1 MTIATA
7 GYIIYDNNYVIH
19 GAGASVDEAWHYV
32 RADLDRPLDIE
43 GNPVDDETWFEFFYV
58 RPATYELLDAI
69 YEGGGD
75 LLWDTGNYLAD
86 IYRGEE
92 PDLI

>member
-19 GAGASVDEAWHYV
+19 GLGCTVDEAWHYV
-32 RADLDRPLDIE
+32 RANLDRPLDIE
-43 GNPVDDETWFEFFYV
+43 GNPVDDEAWFEFFFV

-69 YEGGGD
+69 YEHGGD
-75 LLWDTGNYLAD
+75 LLWDTEGYLAD

-92 PDLI
+92 PDII

>member
-7 GYIIYDNNYVIH
+7 GYIIHDNNNVIH
-19 GAGASVDEAWHYV
+19 GVGRTVNEAWHYV
-32 RADLDRPLDIE
+32 VADLDRPLDIE
-43 GNPVDDETWFEFFYV
+43 GNPVDDETWFEFFFV

-69 YEGGGD
+69 HEHGGD
-75 LLWDTGNYLAD
+75 LLWDNDGYLAD

-92 PDLI
+92 PDII